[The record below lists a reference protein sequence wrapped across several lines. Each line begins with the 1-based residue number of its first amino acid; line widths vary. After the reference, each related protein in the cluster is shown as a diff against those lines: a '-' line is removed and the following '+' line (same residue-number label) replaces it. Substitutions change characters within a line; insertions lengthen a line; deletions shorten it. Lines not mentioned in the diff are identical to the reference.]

1 MIVQGRRNSAA
12 RSGKSVGGALRA
24 GELYG
29 WDLNRM
35 VRIERRI
42 VKCAKKRN
50 NAKASS
56 RRNPAGCLLF

>member
-1 MIVQGRRNSAA
+1 MIVQRRRNPVA

-24 GELYG
+24 GKSYG

-35 VRIERRI
+35 VQIELRII
-42 VKCAKKRN
+42 KCAKKGN